1 MKDQT
6 IYDILHKEHETV
18 QGILDKIDETD
29 GGAARSKLLE
39 QLKANLLPHMH
50 AEEQVFYKPLR
61 GGEDETRETALDAT
75 EEHRAARHVLQEL
88 ERLSPDGEL
97 WKARFHVLRR
107 ASSTTSRRRRARCS
121 RSPNPSSPPSRPSRS
136 VGSSWRPRRS
146 SSPSR
151 PRSRRRADRPS
162 GSTRNSYRRRP
173 NNLRRIRCTAADELV

>member
-97 WKARFHVLRR
+97 WKARFHVLKESIEHHVEEEEGEVFKKSKSEFSTEEAVEIGRQFL
-107 ASSTTSRRRRARCS
+107 ASKKEFIAQQM
-121 RSPNPSSPPSRPSRS
+121 P
-136 VGSSWRPRRS
+136 VKKAG
-146 SSPSR
+146 
-151 PRSRRRADRPS
+151 
-162 GSTRNSYRRRP
+162 
-173 NNLRRIRCTAADELV
+173 

>member
-97 WKARFHVLRR
+97 WKARFHVLKESIEHHVEEEEGEVFKTSKSEFSTEEAVEIGRQFL
-107 ASSTTSRRRRARCS
+107 ASKEEFIARQT
-121 RSPNPSSPPSRPSRS
+121 P
-136 VGSSWRPRRS
+136 VKKAG
-146 SSPSR
+146 
-151 PRSRRRADRPS
+151 
-162 GSTRNSYRRRP
+162 
-173 NNLRRIRCTAADELV
+173 